1 MPRWSPQEYSR
12 CRERNANVEGPRPAS
27 AVPQIPRG
35 TDTSFSDIESTLIVS
50 YDVSDALREAE
61 FIYGLNRLTVVV
73 TRARSKCIVCLPEP
87 LLHASPEVPEVEA
100 AADGLASQVIMM
112 TGGNVRLFVSL
123 ILSMIVFAGCS
134 RRTALEHERQGDNR
148 IRALEKE
155 LAQTGLTF
163 TPSVSS

>member
-1 MPRWSPQEYSR
+1 MGWPHR
-12 CRERNANVEGPRPAS
+12 
-27 AVPQIPRG
+27 
-35 TDTSFSDIESTLIVS
+35 
-50 YDVSDALREAE
+50 
-61 FIYGLNRLTVVV
+61 
-73 TRARSKCIVCLPEP
+73 
-87 LLHASPEVPEVEA
+87 
-100 AADGLASQVIMM
+100 VIMM